1 MIKHYT
7 IAKFLSLTI
16 YFKKII
22 GKQDPFVIFRIG
34 ESIQKTKTD
43 LRGGQH
49 PTWDD
54 QVRVFM
60 ATKLKALIPNFNPKL

>member
-1 MIKHYT
+1 M
-7 IAKFLSLTI
+7 
-16 YFKKII
+16 YFKKKIV

-54 QVRVFM
+54 QVQFPWQR
-60 ATKLKALIPNFNPKL
+60 N